1 MNLISKSVE
10 VYGVPGFETIG
21 YDDWFA
27 QCQNEF
33 KEQLIKEV
41 RYEALKVINSTDSMI
56 MFKTIEHIE
65 TTDNIKRAT
74 GIEVI
79 IKLEED
85 NQWRVSQERILS
97 NDELANDKNHGLN

>member
-1 MNLISKSVE
+1 
-10 VYGVPGFETIG
+10 
-21 YDDWFA
+21 
-27 QCQNEF
+27 
-33 KEQLIKEV
+33 
-41 RYEALKVINSTDSMI
+41 MI

-79 IKLEED
+79 IKLEEG